1 LRQASIR
8 NGLALCGTA
17 HWMFD
22 RGLLAVADGLSILTV
37 KRGRP
42 EDVERLLL
50 PDRTLRAPTDATMQ
64 PHRRF
69 LRWHRENVFK
79 G

>member
-1 LRQASIR
+1 
-8 NGLALCGTA
+8 
-17 HWMFD
+17 MFD
-22 RGLLAVADGLSILTV
+22 HCLLAVADDLSILTV
-37 KRGRP
+37 KDGLP

-50 PDRTLRAPTDATMQ
+50 PDRTLRAPGDAATQ
-64 PHRRF
+64 PHRQF